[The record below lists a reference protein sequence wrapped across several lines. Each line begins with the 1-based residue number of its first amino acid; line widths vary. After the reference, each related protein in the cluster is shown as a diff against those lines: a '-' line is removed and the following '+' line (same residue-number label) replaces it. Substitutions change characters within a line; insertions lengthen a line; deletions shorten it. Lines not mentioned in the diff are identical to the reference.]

1 MIRSLSTLAS
11 GQRCLE
17 PNGAVEKAASC
28 PYSVVNQWNIKGQME
43 PVQMEPAMARYKHI
57 DTRPRF
63 LAVNLKK

>member
-1 MIRSLSTLAS
+1 
-11 GQRCLE
+11 
-17 PNGAVEKAASC
+17 
-28 PYSVVNQWNIKGQME
+28 ME